1 MWCSVGLEAAAALA
15 SHGSWCRNHVQVSAA
30 SSTGNGLS
38 FMVGRV
44 SYSLGLV
51 GPCIGLDTACSSSLV
66 GISLSRVMLP
76 HTTAVGEQL
85 TDPAWRCA
93 EGHRRDVHGHWRDSE
108 AAVLQV
114 TTHLAHR
121 ALLDDE
127 ATASVT
133 AGVNVMFSP
142 LITAAICQLQVQ
154 FLRVST
160 SELRSRSTS
169 IADLHAAS
177 CADPAQCIQL

>member
-1 MWCSVGLEAAAALA
+1 M
-15 SHGSWCRNHVQVSAA
+15 QVSAA

-66 GISLSRVMLP
+66 RTCFSCAKAYGDCNSLTFTNSRVERVNQIGADISKNRGM
-76 HTTAVGEQL
+76 
-85 TDPAWRCA
+85 RCC
-93 EGHRRDVHGHWRDSE
+93 SS
-108 AAVLQV
+108 QV

-121 ALLDDE
+121 ALLDGE
-127 ATASVT
+127 ASAAVT

-142 LITAAICQLQVQ
+142 LITAAICQLQVR
-154 FLRVST
+154 L
-160 SELRSRSTS
+160 
-169 IADLHAAS
+169 LHARW
-177 CADPAQCIQL
+177 QLVLIQLEMHAG